1 MNYKDIKD
9 FTQRCDTHPD
19 HQDRIIGHQ
28 DIQLRLHEEV
38 AELRHYIEW
47 YLLPKKQSDFSK
59 VKTITVDGRCLD
71 WDGQEVNM
79 AP

>member
-1 MNYKDIKD
+1 MNYKDIPTFQQRLKD
-9 FTQRCDTHPD
+9 AKPTSEAEMHVV
-19 HQDRIIGHQ
+19 
-28 DIQLRLHEEV
+28 LLEEI

-47 YLLPKKQSDFSK
+47 YLLPKQQQDFSK

>member
-1 MNYKDIKD
+1 MNYKDIATFQQRLKD
-9 FTQRCDTHPD
+9 SKPTNAVDAMCV
-19 HQDRIIGHQ
+19 
-28 DIQLRLHEEV
+28 LHEEI

-47 YLLPKKQSDFSK
+47 YLLPKQQQDFSK